1 MSINISLKNKL
12 SLAVNK
18 ALSPV
23 SGVKFCTIHYDNL
36 PATPQLPKN
45 RIRGKETGFFDLP
58 SALGQVEI
66 GSEMF
71 GVPLFTG
78 QLQ

>member
-45 RIRGKETGFFDLP
+45 RIRGKETGSP
-58 SALGQVEI
+58 SLSTGQVEI